1 MLSRVAES
9 LYWMSRYLERAENTA
24 RFLDVHLNLNLE
36 LSPQVGGRR
45 YRDLLQAL
53 QVIHPADSLPSP
65 TELALESGLPE
76 SISSCVAAARE
87 NARQIREQIS
97 SEMFEQVN
105 KLYLY
110 MRSRPTH
117 DRFAVEPHSV
127 FSKVKDG
134 VHLFQGI
141 TDSTMT
147 HGQGWHWIQ
156 LGRYLERAHLRAGQ
170 LLHNLPMLFESGET
184 EPHHYSEL
192 LGLLK
197 SCTAWEAYCK
207 VHGAEL
213 TDERVAE
220 FLLLDPEFPHSLH
233 FSIGQ
238 VAQALEALAQK
249 TGMTHQAQL
258 EAKIGKWLARLRY
271 TSLDELLE
279 QSLSHFLEQL
289 RSDLLGAHD
298 KLYKIYL
305 SHSFERALA

>member
-258 EAKIGKWLARLRY
+258 EAKIGKWLARLR
-271 TSLDELLE
+271 
-279 QSLSHFLEQL
+279 
-289 RSDLLGAHD
+289 
-298 KLYKIYL
+298 
-305 SHSFERALA
+305 

>member
-24 RFLDVHLNLNLE
+24 RLLDVHLNLNLE
-36 LSPQVGGRR
+36 LSPQVGQRR
-45 YRDLLQAL
+45 YLDLLRAL
-53 QVIHPADSLPSP
+53 QVTYAHSPPSP
-65 TELALESGLPE
+65 SELALDGALPE

-105 KLYLY
+105 KLFLFV
-110 MRSRPTH
+110 RARTTH

-127 FSKVKDG
+127 FQKVKDG

-156 LGRYLERAHLRAGQ
+156 AGRYLERAHLRAAL
-170 LLHNLPMLFESGET
+170 LLHNLPWLFDSGEA
-184 EPHHYSEL
+184 ESQHYSEL

-213 TDERVAE
+213 NDQRVAE
-220 FLLLDPEFPHSLH
+220 FLLLNREFPHSLN
-233 FSIGQ
+233 FSIDQ
-238 VAQALEALAQK
+238 VAEALQALAQD
-249 TGMTHQAQL
+249 TGMTAQSEL
-258 EAKIGKWLARLRY
+258 EHKVGKWRARLRY
-271 TSLDELLE
+271 ASLPELLE
-279 QSLSHFLEQL
+279 QSLPQTLEQL
-289 RSDLLGAHD
+289 RSDLLSAHQ
-298 KLYKIYL
+298 KLYQIYL
-305 SHSFERALA
+305 SHSFERATL